1 MAWVLLVLF
10 YGLVKGGRELV
21 KKKAMT
27 ISTVM
32 EVLVIY
38 TALSFVLVL
47 PEAGQ
52 AGGLRPEQ
60 YVWIAFKSLM
70 VFSAWMCSFHAINR
84 MPVSLFGVL
93 DLSRVLFSTLLGAL
107 VLHEAMR
114 VGQVCGLA
122 LVCVGL
128 FMLRQGRR
136 SGAQAEEVPVKYA
149 VMAVAS
155 CLLNGIS
162 GTLDKVLM
170 RDMTS
175 AQLQFWYTLF
185 MLLMYAGYVLITRT
199 DINWKR
205 ALKNGWIWL
214 LAAMFV
220 AGDRALFIANG
231 MEGSR
236 VTVMTLI
243 KQSGCLV
250 TIIGGKLFFGEK
262 NIGYKLLC
270 AAVVVAG
277 IVVAVV

>member
-1 MAWVLLVLF
+1 MAWVLLVLV
-10 YGLVKGGRELV
+10 YGLLKGGRELV

-27 ISTVM
+27 VSTVM
-32 EVLVIY
+32 EVLVTY
-38 TALSFVLVL
+38 TALSFALVL
-47 PEAGQ
+47 PEAGR

-60 YVWIAFKSLM
+60 YLWIALKSLM
-70 VFSAWMCSFHAINR
+70 VFSAWMCSFHAISR
-84 MPVSLFGVL
+84 MPVSLYGVL

-122 LVCVGL
+122 LVGAGL
-128 FMLRQGRR
+128 LMLKRGGR
-136 SGAQAEEVPVKYA
+136 GAAQAEEVPVKYV

-155 CLLNGIS
+155 CLLNGVS

-185 MLLMYAGYVLITRT
+185 LLLMYMGYVLATRT
-199 DINWKR
+199 PINWGR
-205 ALKNGWIWL
+205 TLRNGWIWL

-220 AGDRALFIANG
+220 AGDRALFVANG

-250 TIIGGKLFFGEK
+250 TIVGGKLLFGEK
-262 NIGYKLLC
+262 NIRYKLIC
-270 AAVVVAG
+270 AGVVVAG
-277 IVVAVV
+277 IVVAVL

>member
-10 YGLVKGGRELV
+10 YGLLKGGRELV
-21 KKKAMT
+21 KKKAMGV
-27 ISTVM
+27 STVM
-32 EVLVIY
+32 EVLVTY

-47 PEAGQ
+47 PDVRQ
-52 AGGLRPEQ
+52 AGGLRADQ
-60 YVWIAFKSLM
+60 YGWIALKSLM
-70 VFSAWMCSFHAINR
+70 VFSAWMCSFHAIRR
-84 MPVSLFGVL
+84 MPVSLYGVL

-114 VGQVCGLA
+114 MGQVCGLA
-122 LVCVGL
+122 LVCAGL
-128 FMLRQGRR
+128 FMLKR
-136 SGAQAEEVPVKYA
+136 GAARAPQPENVPAKYV

-155 CLLNGIS
+155 CLLNGVS

-175 AQLQFWYTLF
+175 TQLQFWYTLF
-185 MLLMYAGYVLITRT
+185 LLLMYVVYVLATRT
-199 DINWKR
+199 PIDWKR
-205 ALKNGWIWL
+205 AAKNGWIWL

-250 TIIGGKLFFGEK
+250 TILGGKLLFGEK
-262 NIGYKLLC
+262 NIRYKLVC

-277 IVVAVV
+277 IVVAVM